1 MQIQQITSKENAK
14 LKAAAKLVHSQKGAG
29 GHRLLFGGRLPA
41 VHRRAEQ
48 RQKAAARLCHRAAI
62 GAGGLSET
70 AGGLS
75 RKLPDYRAVG
85 S

>member
-14 LKAAAKLVHSQKGAG
+14 LKAAAKLVHSKKERVNTGSF
-29 GHRLLFGGRLPA
+29 L
-41 VHRRAEQ
+41 AE
-48 RQKAAARLCHRAAI
+48 KAAARLCHRAAI

-75 RKLPDYRAVG
+75 RKLPDYRAAG

>member
-14 LKAAAKLVHSQKGAG
+14 LKAAAKLVHSKKERVNTGSFLA
-29 GHRLLFGGRLPA
+29 GRLPA

-48 RQKAAARLCHRAAI
+48 RQKAAARLCHRAAV

-75 RKLPDYRAVG
+75 RKLPDYRTAG